1 MILFMLWIAI
11 LLQLVAAVAGYAL
24 GSSLGAGVAYCC
36 LGLAVLLAA
45 TALRQ

>member
-1 MILFMLWIAI
+1 MIPVLLWFAI
-11 LLQLVAAVAGYAL
+11 LLQLLAAVAGYAL

-36 LGLAVLLAA
+36 LGLALLLAA